1 MIFFIILVTL
11 LFFSLLELCGSKK
24 INTLSSVSKPKIFSA
39 DSFLFSCFAFV
50 LAMICAFRYKTGRDW
65 TSYTYFFE
73 NCLNLSKNTTW
84 ERGYVFLNVFFKKY
98 FNSFYFMQ
106 FVICSLSAFL
116 IYKNIFKNSD
126 FPIFVLFLY
135 FSQFY
140 LTTEMAQTR
149 QFIAMAILSCGN
161 KFIKG
166 QKFIN
171 WFLIFLL
178 ALQFH
183 FSVIFAFPLYFT
195 TYRKCPV
202 VVCIIL
208 MFGFVVL
215 TFYGMN
221 VITNSVFVIGSLPF
235 MPSRVTRLL
244 EMYFYNKTTS
254 NYAELGSGLTY
265 FGKLA
270 IAIGIMFFCY
280 KNRQNKSAEF
290 CLLNFLIALIFMSV
304 GRNFQVLGRI
314 TNYYLICGNGLCATS
329 IYCYKDIF
337 WKGTKFAHV
346 ICVFLVLSFY
356 ALSFVSN
363 WNNMKFAPE
372 YWHYQSVLSW
382 R

>member
-1 MIFFIILVTL
+1 MIYFLILSALV
-11 LFFSLLELCGSKK
+11 FFSLLELCGTKK
-24 INTLSSVSKPKIFSA
+24 INTLCSVPESKMFSS
-39 DSFLFSCFAFV
+39 DTFLFTCTAFI
-50 LAMICAFRYKTGRDW
+50 LAMICALRYQTGRDW
-65 TSYTYFFE
+65 DAYTYFFD
-73 NCLNLSKNTTW
+73 NCLTLSKNTTW

-106 FVICSLSAFL
+106 FVICSISAFL

-149 QFIAMAILSCGN
+149 QFIAMAILSFGN
-161 KFIKG
+161 RFIKER
-166 QKFIN
+166 KFLK
-171 WFLIFLL
+171 WLLIFIL

-195 TYRKCPV
+195 TYKKCPLP
-202 VVCIIL
+202 VCVIL
-208 MFGFVVL
+208 LLAVFVL

-221 VITNSVFVIGSLPF
+221 VVTAAVLVIGSLPF
-235 MPSRVTRLL
+235 MPPRVTRLL
-244 EMYFYNKTTS
+244 EMYIYNKTTS
-254 NYAELGSGLTY
+254 NYAEMGTGLTY

-280 KNRQNKSAEF
+280 KNRLNKSGEF

-314 TNYYLICGNGLCATS
+314 TNYYLICGNGLCAAS
-329 IYCYKDIF
+329 IYCQKDSF
-337 WKGTKFAHV
+337 WKGAKFAHV
-346 ICVFLVLSFY
+346 ICVFLVLLFY